1 MYFFS
6 LETFSVVTT
15 TSSTAANLTL
25 LCLDTQL
32 FVTTLTVTQT
42 KNNLRMPRSIAAT
55 CDVMTTVDSLMPSTN
70 YSVSIVYRD
79 TMCLLDHFRTN
90 RAGEFIEY
98 SVAIIDNHFSSIL
111 AHDATVTPVIF
122 LVFLFLFL

>member
-1 MYFFS
+1 MEGGGIAEALIRPTLYLATNVHFS
-6 LETFSVVTT
+6 LERFSLVTT

-25 LCLDTQL
+25 MCVDKL

-98 SVAIIDNHFSSIL
+98 SVAIIDNHLSS
-111 AHDATVTPVIF
+111 TST
-122 LVFLFLFL
+122 